1 MPAELT
7 VAALDLRLA
16 ELGLAADRIRENLV
30 GLELDP
36 DRELLDGIVLAGE
49 SAVRWAAAS
58 AEIDYLWWGLGQLDA
73 VLERAR
79 ALRGA
84 RRLRSARLAELR
96 DLLDDRSIELSSAVP
111 LADRVLLDGVGAT
124 QRCAPAE
131 LLIRMSDAFDAVRTA
146 VVEIAGVGTALTP
159 PLEVARRL
167 VADAERRAAELGEP
181 TRPDLVEAARGLAT
195 LGATL
200 RTDPLAVARDQLDE
214 LKVALEAIRLDLEAT
229 AALTRDH
236 VSRIVLARQLLSDLR
251 SVERALAAAQAEL
264 MVKVAATETA
274 TTTTTAAGQAPVASI
289 GALEAGL
296 AEIAGLTDAGAWREA
311 RVVLEAW
318 MIDARSALAEAR
330 RTLRARR
337 APIEARNQL
346 RGLLDAY
353 QVKASRLGLIENPD
367 LVEIFAHARQE
378 LYTAPTDLPLV
389 GDLVRRCQVALSIPA
404 TGGEA

>member
-7 VAALDLRLA
+7 VAALDLRRA

-36 DRELLDGIVLAGE
+36 DRELLDAIVLAGE

-84 RRLRSARLAELR
+84 RRLRSARLGELR

-111 LADRVLLDGVGAT
+111 LADRVLLDGVVGAT

-146 VVEIAGVGTALTP
+146 VVEIAGVWTALTP

-251 SVERALAAAQAEL
+251 SVERALPAAHAEL
-264 MVKVAATETA
+264 MVKVAATA
-274 TTTTTAAGQAPVASI
+274 SATAAGQAPVAGI

-296 AEIAGLTDAGAWREA
+296 AEIAGLTDARAWREA

>member
-7 VAALDLRLA
+7 VAALDLRRA

-84 RRLRSARLAELR
+84 RRLRSARLGELR

-146 VVEIAGVGTALTP
+146 VVEIAGVWTALTP

-200 RTDPLAVARDQLDE
+200 STDPLAVARDQLDE
-214 LKVALEAIRLDLEAT
+214 LRVALEAIRLDLEAT

-236 VSRIVLARQLLSDLR
+236 VNRIVLARQLLSDLR
-251 SVERALAAAQAEL
+251 SVERALAAAHAEL
-264 MVKVAATETA
+264 MVKVAATETETA
-274 TTTTTAAGQAPVASI
+274 TGQAPVAGI
-289 GALEAGL
+289 RALEAGL